1 MALAPWKVGRALVR
15 LQVVG
20 DCLGLDCG
28 RPLRPAEVAD
38 TGFVVGGEERAVSS
52 LHALSPEQN
61 PQVPPPLMPLAAPRV
76 LLSAV
81 GTGMVHL
88 LCPPL

>member
-1 MALAPWKVGRALVR
+1 M
-15 LQVVG
+15 G

-28 RPLRPAEVAD
+28 RSLRPAEVAD

-61 PQVPPPLMPLAAPRV
+61 PQVPPPLIPLAAPCV
-76 LLSAV
+76 LLRAV